1 MEQNLLVA
9 AKTEYTEQLQ
19 DILKDS
25 IYEHIKNIWNKCR
38 EENKTEVLQKF
49 QHKLCTVPQMNQAT
63 IIEMTEKILGKNKMS
78 QDYLDKIIEAI
89 FLSHIKIL
97 SVVKLNNKKHTVN
110 VKVPDTKHFIHKC
123 LVESARNFY
132 SDPYLIDD
140 REYGSNTKNEIKRN
154 IKRSHKIIS
163 ESVDKTIRSM
173 IPMEDILTQY
183 LADQKDSDSES
194 GSDTE
199 EIKSNSSQTQT
210 EVQHPIE
217 KPLELQQEPQPEPQ
231 DYTQD
236 LFEEMPQDPDYIPA
250 PPQFNKTQEVVQPQ
264 QQPQQQEKIK
274 IDLKDNDSHFF
285 SDSE

>member
-25 IYEHIKNIWNKCR
+25 IYEHIKNIWNKCK

-63 IIEMTEKILGKNKMS
+63 IIEMTDKILEKNKIS

-97 SVVKLNNKKHTVN
+97 SVVKLNSKKHTVN

-123 LVESARNFY
+123 LVETARNFY

-140 REYGSNTKNEIKRN
+140 REYGTNTKNEIKRN

-183 LADQKDSDSES
+183 LADQKDSDSDEEKSSES
-194 GSDTE
+194 ETQE
-199 EIKSNSSQTQT
+199 TQT
-210 EVQHPIE
+210 EQPVPE
-217 KPLELQQEPQPEPQ
+217 PQQEPQQQLFEDPQPE
-231 DYTQD
+231 DYSQD
-236 LFEEMPQDPDYIPA
+236 LFEKMPEETQQHSDYIPQ
-250 PPQFNKTQEVVQPQ
+250 PPEIPPRPQFIPQEPQ
-264 QQPQQQEKIK
+264 KDDKIK

>member
-25 IYEHIKNIWNKCR
+25 IYEYIKNIWNKCK

-49 QHKLCTVPQMNQAT
+49 QYKLCTVPQMNQAT
-63 IIEMTEKILGKNKMS
+63 IIEMTDKILEKNKIS

-97 SVVKLNNKKHTVN
+97 SVVKLNSKKHTVN

-123 LVESARNFY
+123 LVETARNFY

-140 REYGSNTKNEIKRN
+140 REYGTNTKNEIKRN
-154 IKRSHKIIS
+154 IKRGHRIIS

-194 GSDTE
+194 DKE
-199 EIKSNSSQTQT
+199 ENSNTSETQETQT
-210 EVQHPIE
+210 DPPEPGQ
-217 KPLELQQEPQPEPQ
+217 LQQEPVQPIPQEPQ
-231 DYTQD
+231 DYSQD
-236 LFEEMPQDPDYIPA
+236 LFEKMPEEIQEEQHIPQ
-250 PPQFNKTQEVVQPQ
+250 PPEIPPRPQFIPQ
-264 QQPQQQEKIK
+264 QDDKIK
-274 IDLKDNDSHFF
+274 IDLKDNDAHFF

>member
-25 IYEHIKNIWNKCR
+25 VYEHIKNIWNKCK

-63 IIEMTEKILGKNKMS
+63 IIEMAEKILEKNKIS

-194 GSDTE
+194 ESDTE

-210 EVQHPIE
+210 EVQHQSEQSVE
-217 KPLELQQEPQPEPQ
+217 KPIQHQEPQ

-236 LFEEMPQDPDYIPA
+236 LFEKMPQDPDYIPT
-250 PPQFNKTQEVVQPQ
+250 PPQFNQTQEVQQNPQ
-264 QQPQQQEKIK
+264 EQQEKIK